1 MIHKPNTLFTK
12 NVIFF
17 SLLIVILFLESCA
30 TKKDILYIQTP
41 DNNTFENKILDQKI
55 ELNDILSVKIG
66 SLNTESSSVYNI
78 DMMGSNATTTG
89 TVDANIALKNY
100 LVNNEGLITL
110 PVLGNIKVNDKTT
123 SELEKFLTKKL
134 IDEGHLIE
142 PTVGVRILNSK
153 VTILGEVRNPG
164 TYSFPEKN
172 ITLLQALGLAG
183 DLTIN
188 GVRNDVLLIRQDVNG
203 KTINHINLTKKD
215 WMNTDLYY
223 IKQNDV
229 IVVNPNNAKIKSA
242 GIIGNAGSLISVISI
257 LLTIFVLLKK

>member
-1 MIHKPNTLFTK
+1 MLKSNNSFFKKKYLLLLVLFS
-12 NVIFF
+12 FF
-17 SLLIVILFLESCA
+17 SSCT
-30 TKKDILYIQTP
+30 TKKDILYIQTSG
-41 DNNTFENKILDQKI
+41 NNTFENKILDQKI
-55 ELNDILSVKIG
+55 EVNDILSVKIG
-66 SLNTESSSVYNI
+66 SLNSESSNVYNI
-78 DMMGSNATTTG
+78 DAMGSGTTTVG
-89 TVDANIALKNY
+89 TVDVNIALKNY
-100 LVNNEGLITL
+100 LVNNEGLIIL
-110 PVLGNIKVNDKTT
+110 PVLGNIKVSDKTT

-134 IDEGHLIE
+134 IDEGHLLE
-142 PTVGVRILNSK
+142 PTVSVRILNSK
-153 VTILGEVRNPG
+153 VTILGEVRSPG

-188 GVRNDVLLIRQDVNG
+188 GVREDILLIRQDANG

-242 GIIGNAGSLISVISI
+242 GIIGNAGALISVISI
-257 LLTIFVLLKK
+257 LLTVIVLFKK